1 MSADLVILYSG
12 GADSRLMLEL
22 AFMAERLPYC
32 VLIDYGQKHVKE
44 LKIARRQLEDKNIS
58 YQIIKIDNWNVNSG
72 LTGELVEG
80 KYEGVH
86 PMNVPARNIIFLGF
100 AMSIAESKGI
110 DEVWYGPDYSDRIN
124 LFPDCYQEFV
134 VQMNK
139 VSEISGVKPIKI
151 VAPLMGMP
159 KELILRILEKY
170 LGITEDEL
178 FSGYGDNR

>member
-1 MSADLVILYSG
+1 MKEDLVILYSG

-22 AFMAERLPYC
+22 AAMAEKLPYC
-32 VLIDYGQKHVKE
+32 VLIDYGQKHIKE
-44 LKIARRQLEDKNIS
+44 LEFARCQLDDRSIPH
-58 YQIIKIDNWNVNSG
+58 QTIKIDQWNVNSG
-72 LTGELVEG
+72 LTGTLVEG
-80 KYEGVH
+80 NYEGVH
-86 PMNVPARNIIFLGF
+86 PMNVPARNTIFLGF

-124 LFPDCYQEFV
+124 LFPDCYQEYV

-159 KELILRILEKY
+159 KELILRILERY
-170 LGITEDEL
+170 LGISEDDL
-178 FSGYGDNR
+178 FSGYGSE